1 MKSRTWM
8 RITGAAR
15 LTALVGL
22 TTPALAAHGSKSA
35 SDLRTGYN
43 ALLAEHVFLAAAAT
57 NAALGGRQ
65 AEFEAAAAALDG
77 NSQDIATSIGS
88 VYAPDAEKAFLPLWR
103 KHIGMA
109 VDYTVGLATKDKARE
124 DKAVADLIGYT
135 QDFGAFLASANPNLP
150 KDVVAELVK
159 HHVVTLKG
167 VIDPQAA
174 GDQAAAFT
182 ALRVAAGHMAVIG
195 DPLAGAI
202 AKQFPARYPG
212 DAAAPSAALRATL
225 NLALR
230 EHVYLAAAATNA
242 ALGGRK
248 AEFEAAAAALDGNSV
263 DVARAIG
270 SVYGP
275 DAEKVFLP
283 LWRKH
288 IGMVVDYTVGV
299 ATKDKAK
306 QDKAVAELVGYTQD
320 FGAFLSAANPNL
332 PKEVVADLVK
342 HHVLTLK
349 SVIDPQAAG
358 NQAEAYRALR
368 VAAGHMA
375 MIGDPLAG
383 AIAKQF
389 PAKYPGDGAAAGSA
403 LRATLN
409 LALREHV
416 YLAADATGAALG
428 GRKAEF
434 EAAAAALDGNSQDI
448 PP

>member
-1 MKSRTWM
+1 MYRRTW
-8 RITGAAR
+8 IHVTTAALLAATVGLSTPAGAAHSS
-15 LTALVGL
+15 A
-22 TTPALAAHGSKSA
+22 SA

-77 NSQDIATSIGS
+77 NSQDIAASIGS
-88 VYAPDAEKAFLPLWR
+88 VYGPDAEKAFLPLWR

-109 VDYTVGLATKDKARE
+109 VDYTMGVATKDKVKQ
-124 DKAVADLIGYT
+124 DKAVADLMGYT

-159 HHVVTLKG
+159 HHVVTLKS

-174 GDQAAAFT
+174 GDQAAAFA
-182 ALRVAAGHMAVIG
+182 ALRVAAGHMSMIG

-202 AKQFPARYPG
+202 AKQFPAKYPG

-275 DAEKVFLP
+275 DAEKAFLP

-306 QDKAVAELVGYTQD
+306 QDKAVADLVAYTDD
-320 FGAFLSAANPNL
+320 FGAFLAAANPNL
-332 PKEVVADLVK
+332 PKTAVADLVK
-342 HHVLTLK
+342 HHVVTLK
-349 SVIDPQAAG
+349 EVIDVQATG
-358 NQAEAYRALR
+358 DQAKAWKSVRT
-368 VAAGHMA
+368 AAGHMA
-375 MIGDPLAG
+375 KIADPLAA

-389 PAKYPGDGAAAGSA
+389 PQRYAAA
-403 LRATLN
+403 
-409 LALREHV
+409 
-416 YLAADATGAALG
+416 
-428 GRKAEF
+428 
-434 EAAAAALDGNSQDI
+434 Q
-448 PP
+448 